1 MLAIS
6 PQFCSYGWLL
16 DDPSMSH
23 ERENVSYFSRERAET
38 SESIDLHSPSSKN
51 QPKNG
56 DFASDFNDGSL
67 VGDGDKTVKKLNHN
81 ASERDRRKKMNTLYA
96 NLRSLLPPEDQS
108 KKLSIPVTVSR
119 VLKYIPELQKE
130 VERLI
135 QKKERLMSKISKA
148 ENSSLEF
155 KNHKIKST
163 QNSFSA
169 VSATRISDGEI
180 VIQISMPTAEK
191 GSFSEAIFRL
201 EEEGFLMVN
210 ASCFESFEGR
220 LFYNFHLQAQEGQ
233 VIDAEKLKERVWPF
247 I

>member
-1 MLAIS
+1 MLAVS

-16 DDPSMSH
+16 DDPISY
-23 ERENVSYFSRERAET
+23 EQENMSYFSRERTET
-38 SESIDLHSPSSKN
+38 SVDSIDLHSPSSKIL
-51 QPKNG
+51 PKNG
-56 DFASDFNDGSL
+56 EFATNFNDG
-67 VGDGDKTVKKLNHN
+67 GDKTVKKLNHN

-96 NLRSLLPPEDQS
+96 NLRSLLPAEDQS
-108 KKLSIPVTVSR
+108 KKLSIPATISR

-135 QKKERLMSKISKA
+135 QKKERFMSKQA

-155 KNHKIKST
+155 KNHHKMKPT

-169 VSATRISDGEI
+169 VSATRISDAEI
-180 VIQISMPTAEK
+180 VIQISMPRAEK
-191 GSFSEAIFRL
+191 GSFSEAILRL

-210 ASCFESFEGR
+210 ASSFESFEGR
-220 LFYNFHLQAQEGQ
+220 LFYNLHLQAQEGQ
-233 VIDAEKLKERVWPF
+233 VIDAEKLKEKVWPF